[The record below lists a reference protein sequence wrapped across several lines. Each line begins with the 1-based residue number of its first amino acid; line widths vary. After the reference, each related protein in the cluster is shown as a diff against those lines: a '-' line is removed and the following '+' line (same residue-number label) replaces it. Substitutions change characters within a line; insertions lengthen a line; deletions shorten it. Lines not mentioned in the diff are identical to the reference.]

1 MVHVCKQSKE
11 RLSHLLS
18 TAFFKALA
26 DPNRIALLT
35 RLVEYGGERTVGEMA
50 DCCPVDF
57 SVVSRHLRTL
67 KDAGIIAATK
77 RGKEVFYRVRI
88 TELTAFLRGLA
99 DALEKCC
106 PDGECTFCGEKN
118 GK

>member
-1 MVHVCKQSKE
+1 MVQMCKQSSEK
-11 RLSHLLS
+11 LSQLLS
-18 TAFFKALA
+18 TNFFKALA

-50 DCCPVDF
+50 ACCPIDF

-67 KDAGIIAATK
+67 RDAGIVAATK

-88 TELTAFLRGLA
+88 NELTAFLRGLA

-106 PDGECTFCGEKN
+106 PDGECYFYGEKHDE
-118 GK
+118 